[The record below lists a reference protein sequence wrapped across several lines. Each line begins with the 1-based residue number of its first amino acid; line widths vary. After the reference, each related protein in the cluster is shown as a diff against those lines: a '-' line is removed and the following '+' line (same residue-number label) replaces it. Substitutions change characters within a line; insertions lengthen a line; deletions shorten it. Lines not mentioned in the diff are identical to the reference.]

1 MPSKKS
7 LDSLDYKP
15 ANIQFVTNHPGV
27 EKCVFRNAVDA
38 QRVGKH
44 RAHCIHS
51 REVLVFIGRL
61 TEESGGF
68 TPRNGT
74 QERVWYRVATGF
86 AAYKARLY
94 IHTMA
99 IHSALQNHHAFPAI
113 EAIGVG
119 RKQTRAV
126 SL

>member
-1 MPSKKS
+1 M
-7 LDSLDYKP
+7 
-15 ANIQFVTNHPGV
+15 
-27 EKCVFRNAVDA
+27 
-38 QRVGKH
+38 GKH

-51 REVLVFIGRL
+51 WEVLVFIGRL

-74 QERVWYRVATGF
+74 QERLWYGVATGF

-99 IHSALQNHHAFPAI
+99 VHSALQNHHAFPAM

>member
-1 MPSKKS
+1 MRWMPGGWES
-7 LDSLDYKP
+7 
-15 ANIQFVTNHPGV
+15 TEHT
-27 EKCVFRNAVDA
+27 VD
-38 QRVGKH
+38 
-44 RAHCIHS
+44 S

-74 QERVWYRVATGF
+74 QGRVWYGVATGF

-94 IHTMA
+94 IHTVA
-99 IHSALQNHHAFPAI
+99 VNSALENHHAFPAM

-119 RKQTRAV
+119 RKQTRAA